1 MIFQKKKKK
10 MALLPKKYLIWDAE
24 KYDITLKCKKEALQN
39 FLYLYKKKTQI
50 VSFILEVCSEY
61 TYLCSNY

>member
-1 MIFQKKKKK
+1 MIFQKKEKNGII
-10 MALLPKKYLIWDAE
+10 AKKYLLWDAE

-50 VSFILEVCSEY
+50 VSFILE